1 MKGVTPDGH
10 SLYNLANISYTGILS
25 VNLGVHIGVI
35 SPDIQYNSVTL
46 DQISLN
52 SCLFLVQG
60 PEFGQSINDP
70 GHNWRNLAIVK
81 SCYLIDIIILVY

>member
-10 SLYNLANISYTGILS
+10 FIYNLANISYTGILS

-46 DQISLN
+46 DQISPN
-52 SCLFLVQG
+52 PYHNYQENLFLIFIA
-60 PEFGQSINDP
+60 ESD
-70 GHNWRNLAIVK
+70 
-81 SCYLIDIIILVY
+81 SY